1 MQHDLFNNSKA
12 HSKPG
17 SIGKTEIAYKQSS
30 SILNKS
36 TGFMDGY
43 DYTLNPYSGCFFG
56 CTYCYAAFFSRNKEK
71 MDNWGHWV
79 EVKENA
85 VQLLR
90 KKRRSSIE
98 GKRIYMSSVTD
109 PYQPIEK
116 KLELTRS
123 ILEILIPHQPRLV
136 IQTRSP
142 LVTRDIDLLKQ
153 FKHIQ
158 VNMTVT
164 TDSEEVRKVFEPQ
177 CPKNSARL
185 KAIKEVKESGI
196 QSVITMTPL
205 LPIVNIDQF
214 IRQLKGTAVDYFIVQ
229 PFHADR
235 GKFVAGTREG
245 ALKLLEKYNWTRER
259 YSEIEQYL
267 KKELPE
273 LGIGKD
279 GFKPI

>member
-1 MQHDLFNNSKA
+1 
-12 HSKPG
+12 
-17 SIGKTEIAYKQSS
+17 
-30 SILNKS
+30 
-36 TGFMDGY
+36 MDSY

-56 CTYCYAAFFSRNKEK
+56 CTYCYAAFFSRDKEK

-90 KKRRSSIE
+90 KKRRSTIE

-116 KLELTRS
+116 KLELTRT
-123 ILEILIPHQPRLV
+123 ILEVLLPHQPRLV

-153 FKHIQ
+153 FNHVQ

-185 KAIKEVKESGI
+185 NAIKKVKDSGI
-196 QSVITMTPL
+196 QSVVTMTPL
-205 LPIVNIDQF
+205 LPIVNVDKF
-214 IRQLKGTAVDYFIVQ
+214 IYQLKSTGVNYFIVQ

-245 ALKLLEKYNWTRER
+245 ALKLLDKYKWTNAR
-259 YSEIEQYL
+259 YKEVENYL
-267 KKELPE
+267 KKELPD
-273 LGIGKD
+273 LGIGKN
-279 GFKPI
+279 GFTPLFR

>member
-1 MQHDLFNNSKA
+1 MQNDLFSSSKPNSK
-12 HSKPG
+12 PE
-17 SIGKTEIAYKQSS
+17 SIGKTEVTYKQSS
-30 SILNKS
+30 SLLNKS

-123 ILEILIPHQPRLV
+123 ILEILLPHQPRLV

-142 LVTRDIDLLKQ
+142 LVIRDIDLLKQ
-153 FKHIQ
+153 FDHVQ

-164 TDSEEVRKVFEPQ
+164 TDSEEIRKVFEPQ

-185 KAIKEVKESGI
+185 NAIKKVKNSGI
-196 QSVITMTPL
+196 QSVVTMTPL

-214 IRQLKGTAVDYFIVQ
+214 INQLKSTGVNYFIVQ

-235 GKFVAGTREG
+235 GKFVAGTREE
-245 ALKLLEKYNWTRER
+245 ALKLLDKYNWTTAR
-259 YSEIEQYL
+259 YNEVENYL
-267 KKELPE
+267 KKELPD
-273 LGIGKD
+273 LGIGKK

>member
-1 MQHDLFNNSKA
+1 MQHDLFSSSKS
-12 HSKPG
+12 HSKPD
-17 SIGKTEIAYKQSS
+17 SIGKTEVTYKQSS
-30 SILNKS
+30 SLLNKS

-56 CTYCYAAFFSRNKEK
+56 CTYCYAAFFSRDKEK

-123 ILEILIPHQPRLV
+123 ILEILLPHQPRLV

-153 FKHIQ
+153 FDHVQ

-164 TDSEEVRKVFEPQ
+164 TDSEEIRKVFEPQ

-185 KAIKEVKESGI
+185 DAIKKVKDSGI

-205 LPIVNIDQF
+205 LPIVNVDQF
-214 IRQLKGTAVDYFIVQ
+214 IHQLKSTGISYFIVQ
-229 PFHADR
+229 PFHADK

-245 ALKLLEKYNWTRER
+245 AFKLLDKYNWTTAR
-259 YSEIEQYL
+259 YKEVENYL
-267 KKELPE
+267 KKELPD
-273 LGIGKD
+273 LGIGKK

>member
-1 MQHDLFNNSKA
+1 MQHDLFSSSKS
-12 HSKPG
+12 HSKPD
-17 SIGKTEIAYKQSS
+17 SIGKTEVTYKQSS
-30 SILNKS
+30 SLLNKS

-56 CTYCYAAFFSRNKEK
+56 CTYCYAAFFSRDKEK

-123 ILEILIPHQPRLV
+123 ILEILLPHQPRLV

-153 FKHIQ
+153 FDHVQ

-164 TDSEEVRKVFEPQ
+164 TDSEEIRKVFEPQ

-185 KAIKEVKESGI
+185 DAIKKVKESGI
-196 QSVITMTPL
+196 QSVVTMTPL
-205 LPIVNIDQF
+205 LPIVNVDQF
-214 IRQLKGTAVDYFIVQ
+214 IHQLKSTGVNYFIVQ

-235 GKFVAGTREG
+235 GKFIAGTREG
-245 ALKLLEKYNWTRER
+245 AFKLLDKYNWTTAR
-259 YSEIEQYL
+259 YKEVENYL
-267 KKELPE
+267 KKELPD
-273 LGIGKD
+273 LGIGKK